1 MVDMVAK
8 EQVRSEAGQDSEGV
22 VIEEGRC
29 S

>member
-8 EQVRSEAGQDSEGV
+8 EQVNSEAGQESEGV
-22 VIEEGRC
+22 VIEEERC